1 MLWMFIFHLEY
12 ILSCKNFCK
21 DDKKNILFLKIFRFF
36 YVQQNFNSIKYL
48 TRNKI
53 SSKSPFN
60 LKDLPYYKHTYI
72 TYSHNQLSLKET
84 PFSEYIVLL
93 KF

>member
-12 ILSCKNFCK
+12 ILSCKDFCK
-21 DDKKNILFLKIFRFF
+21 DDKKNIFFRNVSFF
-36 YVQQNFNSIKYL
+36 NVQQIFNSIKYL

-60 LKDLPYYKHTYI
+60 LKDLPYYKQTYI
-72 TYSHNQLSLKET
+72 TCSHTQLSLKET

>member
-1 MLWMFIFHLEY
+1 MIKKYFFLE
-12 ILSCKNFCK
+12 N
-21 DDKKNILFLKIFRFF
+21 FRFF
-36 YVQQNFNSIKYL
+36 NVQQIFNSIKYL

-53 SSKSPFN
+53 FSKSPFY

-72 TYSHNQLSLKET
+72 TYSHTQLSLKET

-93 KF
+93 KI